1 MGWSQPAPS
10 TFFRYVTIFLKYE
23 DFNSGRWNSI
33 KNGWPTNQPTSKE
46 NPLDFAWTSSFNWG
60 LRLKNNSQSSLYD
73 PDMNGSELETKKKKE
88 FLFISKTIPFVAIS
102 DKSKKGTRER
112 GPCFCSANWGPN
124 WGPKNKSIF
133 QSILSSVSLVTGFS
147 RLHRRP
153 PLLLKTNGLDRHL
166 AMIYITKIL
175 KCLGSLLYR
184 NMLEKS
190 FFVIWNKYL
199 SFS

>member
-124 WGPKNKSIF
+124 WGPKNKKYFSEHTLFSI
-133 QSILSSVSLVTGFS
+133 TGHWVFTAAS
-147 RLHRRP
+147 ETTP
-153 PLLLKTNGLDRHL
+153 PFENKRSGSAFGDDIHNKHPEMFGLTAL
-166 AMIYITKIL
+166 P
-175 KCLGSLLYR
+175 
-184 NMLEKS
+184 
-190 FFVIWNKYL
+190 
-199 SFS
+199 

>member
-73 PDMNGSELETKKKKE
+73 PDMNGSELETKNKRNFFSFQKQYPLLQSVTNLRKVPVNAG
-88 FLFISKTIPFVAIS
+88 LVFVVQTEAQ
-102 DKSKKGTRER
+102 TEAQRT
-112 GPCFCSANWGPN
+112 
-124 WGPKNKSIF
+124 KSIF
-133 QSILSSVSLVTGFS
+133 QSILSSVSMVTGFS

-175 KCLGSLLYR
+175 KCLSSLLYR
-184 NMLEKS
+184 NMLKKS